1 MRCFTLTPMMGRA
14 IASTSCGATPSRIS
28 TMAHPPLTAPGATP
42 KNLTSGL
49 HQVAADK
56 ITPELVGGMHYG
68 EAASGGIDDEV
79 AGVGDGADQSG
90 DQADWLDV
98 RMDAAVDFF
107 RPAIGNAVIT
117 PCAFRSKRRL
127 LQH

>member
-1 MRCFTLTPMMGRA
+1 MRCFALMPMRGRS
-14 IASTSCGATPSRIS
+14 IASTSCAATPLLIS
-28 TMAHPPLTAPGATP
+28 TMAHPPLTAPGSRP
-42 KNLTSGL
+42 KTFTSRL

-56 ITPELVGGMHYG
+56 IAAELVGGMHYG
-68 EAASGGIDDEV
+68 EAASSGIDDEV

-90 DQADWLDV
+90 DQADRLDV

-117 PCAFRSKRRL
+117 PCAFRC
-127 LQH
+127 